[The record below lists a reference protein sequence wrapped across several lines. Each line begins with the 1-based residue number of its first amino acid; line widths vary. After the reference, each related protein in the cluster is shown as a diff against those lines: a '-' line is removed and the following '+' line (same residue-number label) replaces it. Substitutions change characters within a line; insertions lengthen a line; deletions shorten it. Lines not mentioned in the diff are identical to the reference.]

1 MIAFE
6 QAQIFIAGTS
16 FMPPP
21 FANGALYFL
30 FMGRIFIY
38 LVEN

>member
-6 QAQIFIAGTS
+6 QAHIIIAGTS
-16 FMPPP
+16 FMPSP
-21 FANGALYFL
+21 FANGAHYFL
-30 FMGRIFIY
+30 FMERIFIY